1 MTFSSNHA
9 WGVIGAVQS
18 LTDPAFARVLVKK
31 LRESSG
37 KIPRYYQVVFKIK
50 YRDGTPTNASYV
62 THRVL
67 SPTQISNGASG
78 EN

>member
-18 LTDPAFARVLVKK
+18 LTDPAFTRVLVKK

-37 KIPRYYQVVFKIK
+37 KIPLYYQVVFKIE
-50 YRDGTPTNASYV
+50 YRDGTPTNTSYV

-67 SPTQISNGASG
+67 TLTQNSNDATG